1 MHYTLFTKAS
11 EKCISTISKIA
22 NKCFRQIKNT
32 FNPEKVKYYTFSS
45 NSFQTAPNLWIPN
58 L

>member
-11 EKCISTISKIA
+11 EKCISTISKIT
-22 NKCFRQIKNT
+22 NRCFRQIKNT

-45 NSFQTAPNLWIPN
+45 NSFQTAPKL
-58 L
+58 